1 MALPAISDAAARE
14 RKNRESGQMSLFDF
28 MGDEFA
34 ESVQVPYPDVEEY
47 PDTEKLSLEK
57 AVVGVYISGH
67 PLEKFTDLMRRMC
80 TAQSTEFV
88 VEEEDGSDEAQEQLE
103 SEVQR
108 LRDNEVYVV
117 GGIITDVAVKLTKK
131 NQNMAY
137 VTIEDLYGQIEIT
150 VFPRDFER
158 CRDKLLVDNRVFIK
172 GRASIGEKENKLLL
186 SELMTFEDAANGM
199 EFAGRNTWTPKN
211 KPEVKQSTKQ
221 LWVLFEDV
229 MEYTKN
235 ESGFISILEE
245 YKGSC
250 PVYVQLKK
258 THQAKNMGRGFCV
271 NENSGVVAALQM
283 EYGKDR
289 VLIRDVGPER
299 R

>member
-1 MALPAISDAAARE
+1 MNIYGHL
-14 RKNRESGQMSLFDF
+14 
-28 MGDEFA
+28 
-34 ESVQVPYPDVEEY
+34 
-47 PDTEKLSLEK
+47 LSE
-57 AVVGVYISGH
+57 
-67 PLEKFTDLMRRMC
+67 
-80 TAQSTEFV
+80 
-88 VEEEDGSDEAQEQLE
+88 
-103 SEVQR
+103 
-108 LRDNEVYVV
+108 
-117 GGIITDVAVKLTKK
+117 
-131 NQNMAY
+131 
-137 VTIEDLYGQIEIT
+137 EDLYGQIEIT